1 MRLPFRVTSA
11 NLFPLLGFAG
21 TEALRTAWGKV
32 RGAPPRSERALAR
45 VRERARRGDPE
56 SVLAV
61 LDEFGRREAFLMNV
75 GDRKGL
81 ILDREVQ
88 RTAAVHALE
97 IGAFCG
103 YSAVRMGRLLA
114 SRGGRLISIEASPDY
129 AEVARQVVEFAGL
142 SATVDFRVGKAEHV
156 LPELEGGQ
164 PFDLVFID
172 HWKDLYLPDLRRIE
186 ALGLLHPGSVV
197 VADNIGL
204 FDSRAYLDHVRSS
217 GLYDSVNHPSTVEY
231 RDSIPDA
238 VEVSTWRGG
247 ASA

>member
-1 MRLPFRVTSA
+1 MPFRVTRA
-11 NLFPLLGFAG
+11 NLFPLLRFGGRELWHA
-21 TEALRTAWGKV
+21 AWSKLRGS
-32 RGAPPRSERALAR
+32 PPRSELALAR

-61 LDEFGRREAFLMNV
+61 LDEFGRREAFLINV

-88 RTAAVHALE
+88 RASASRVLE

-103 YSAVRMGRLLA
+103 YSAVRVARLLA
-114 SRGGRLISIEASPDY
+114 PRGGRLTSIEASPAY
-129 AEVARQVVEFAGL
+129 AAVAREVVEFAGL
-142 SATVDFRVGKAEHV
+142 AGTVDLRVGKAEHV
-156 LPELEGGQ
+156 LPDLVSGG
-164 PFDLVFID
+164 PFDLIFID

-186 ALGLLHPGSVV
+186 ALGLLRPGSVV

-217 GLYDSVNHPSTVEY
+217 GLYTSVHHASTVEY
-231 RDSIPDA
+231 MDSIPDA
-238 VEVSTWRGG
+238 VEVSTWVGK
-247 ASA
+247 

>member
-1 MRLPFRVTSA
+1 MRLPFKVTGA
-11 NLFPLLGFAG
+11 NVVPLLRFAG
-21 TEALRTAWGKV
+21 GEALRAAWGRL
-32 RGAPPRSERALAR
+32 RGAPPRTQLALAR
-45 VRERARRGDPE
+45 VYERARRGDPE

-88 RTAAVHALE
+88 RCAARRALE

-103 YSAVRMGRLLA
+103 YSAVRIARLIA
-114 SRGGRLISIEASPDY
+114 PHGGRLTSIEASPEY

-142 SATVDFRVGKAEHV
+142 AHAVELCVGKAEHV
-156 LPELEGGQ
+156 LPELVSGG

-186 ALGLLHPGSVV
+186 ALGLLRAGSVV
-197 VADNIGL
+197 VADNIEL
-204 FDSRAYLDHVRSS
+204 FDSRAYLDHVRDS
-217 GLYDSVNHPSTVEY
+217 GRYESVNHPSTVEY

-238 VEVSTWRGG
+238 VEVSTWLGRG
-247 ASA
+247 AA

>member
-1 MRLPFRVTSA
+1 MKLPFRVTGA
-11 NLFPLLGFAG
+11 NLIPLLGFAG
-21 TEALRTAWGKV
+21 GEALRTAWGRL
-32 RGAPPRSERALAR
+32 RGTPPRHERALAR

-56 SVLAV
+56 SVLAA

-88 RTAAVHALE
+88 RGDARRALE

-103 YSAVRMGRLLA
+103 YSAVRIARLIA
-114 SRGGRLISIEASPDY
+114 PRGGRLTSVEASPAY
-129 AEVARQVVEFAGL
+129 AEVARQVVEHAGL
-142 SATVDFRVGKAEHV
+142 AAAVDLRVGKAEAV
-156 LPELEGGQ
+156 LPQLAAAG

-186 ALGLLHPGSVV
+186 ALGLLRPGSVV
-197 VADNIGL
+197 VADNIEL
-204 FDSRAYLDHVRSS
+204 FDSREYLDHVRKS
-217 GLYDSVNHPSTVEY
+217 GLYESVNHRSTVEY

-238 VEVSTWRGG
+238 VEVSTWLGRN
-247 ASA
+247 A

>member
-1 MRLPFRVTSA
+1 MRLPFKVTPA
-11 NLFPLLGFAG
+11 NLIPLLRFAG
-21 TEALRTAWGKV
+21 GEAVRAAWGRL
-32 RGAPPRSERALAR
+32 RGTAPRSQRALAR

-61 LDEFGRREAFLMNV
+61 LDDFGRRESFLMNV

-88 RTAAVHALE
+88 RADARRALE

-103 YSAVRMGRLLA
+103 YSAVRIARLIA
-114 SRGGRLISIEASPDY
+114 PRGGRLTSIEASPEY

-142 SATVDFRVGKAEHV
+142 SAAVEFRVGKAESV
-156 LPELEGGQ
+156 LPELVAGG

-172 HWKDLYLPDLRRIE
+172 HWKDLYLPDLQRIE
-186 ALGLLHPGSVV
+186 ALGLLRPGSVV
-197 VADNIGL
+197 VADNIEL
-204 FDSRAYLDHVRSS
+204 FDSRAYLDHVRKT
-217 GLYDSVNHPSTVEY
+217 GLYESVNHPSTVEY

-238 VEVSTWRGG
+238 VEVSTWLG
-247 ASA
+247 AAR